1 MKKSLKTQQAK
12 NELTL
17 ILFRLTHFYCQT
29 QDYILKSQKVKF
41 NLSVQI
47 QVKKRKKI

>member
-1 MKKSLKTQQAK
+1 MKKVFGTQQAK

-29 QDYILKSQKVKF
+29 QDIGK
-41 NLSVQI
+41 
-47 QVKKRKKI
+47 